1 MGESARLGIRDILRI
16 SEIRAA
22 LIGTFVIMLGFGI
35 LFPIL
40 PLYAR
45 SFGVGYD
52 AVGVLAASFAFTRL
66 VFDLVAGRMVD
77 RFGERAAATM
87 GAFVVGV
94 SSVLAA
100 LAPTFP
106 LLVVFRGAGGTGSSL
121 FFAALLSYM
130 LRSVP
135 KDVIGRVMGVYY
147 GVFNLGFI
155 VGPPLGGFLAARFG
169 LRSPLWIYAGSCF
182 LAAALYFRYLS
193 ELERPQDPAH
203 RRGTLRRMRWDR
215 PFVTVL
221 VANLAQAWV
230 IAAVYSTL
238 IPLFG
243 KDIVKL
249 TAVGISVGIAVAS
262 VTEFAALYPAGAAA
276 DRVGRKRV
284 LIPSFA
290 VLIVSL
296 ATFGLATSGWAFMA
310 ALAVLGVISG
320 VGGVAPAAMLSDLT
334 PPESPGTSVGM
345 FRFVGDL
352 GFVVGPLTAGAS
364 ADAFGLGP
372 AFALSAVPVAV
383 ALAMLLSIR
392 ETLPRVPRTGQAPG
406 L

>member
-1 MGESARLGIRDILRI
+1 MSEPGNLGIRDILRI

-52 AVGVLAASFAFTRL
+52 AVGLLAASFAFTRL

-77 RFGERAAATM
+77 RFGERVVATT

-100 LAPTFP
+100 MAPTFP
-106 LLVVFRGAGGTGSSL
+106 LLVVFRGAGGAGSSL

-135 KDVIGRVMGVYY
+135 SEVIGRVMGVYY

-155 VGPPLGGFLAARFG
+155 VGPPLGGFLAAQFG

-182 LAAALYFRYLS
+182 VAAALYFRYLT

-203 RRGTLRRMRWDR
+203 RRGALRRMRWDR
-215 PFVTVL
+215 PFLTVL

-238 IPLFG
+238 VPLFG

-249 TAVGISVGIAVAS
+249 TAVGISVGIAIAS

-284 LIPSFA
+284 LVPSFA

-296 ATFGLATSGWAFMA
+296 ATFGLASSEWAFMA

-334 PPESPGTSVGM
+334 PPESPGTSVGV

-352 GFVVGPLTAGAS
+352 GFVVGPLSAGAS

-372 AFALSAVPVAV
+372 AFALSAVPVVV
-383 ALAMLLSIR
+383 ALAMLVSIR